1 MILNPDVPQLSNK
14 KTLNLQRP
22 GGRYEISLKTH
33 CSTALEEAL
42 THELPYDVNCDDH
55 IKKIFLKWDH
65 TLSKDIFI
73 HGR

>member
-1 MILNPDVPQLSNK
+1 
-14 KTLNLQRP
+14 
-22 GGRYEISLKTH
+22 
-33 CSTALEEAL
+33 
-42 THELPYDVNCDDH
+42 VNCDDH